1 MSRHLVF
8 DVEALRDRCD
18 EVNPIDAQQT
28 VKDLTTKLNKYDD
41 LYALAAPQIGVKE
54 RVICIKYNNGVIKEY
69 INPMILE
76 SSDYHYCI
84 ENDISIPEK
93 RFITLRPNKVK
104 IRYQIQT
111 AKPEEN
117 ILIGAVAEVFTR
129 MMNYL
134 DGVALDEDG
143 LEIDN
148 EWNFDE
154 LSDKDKKQLINY
166 LYPKF
171 IKQRAEN
178 SNKLVDEDKDARE
191 LKEAMEFMKAVDEGK
206 VKFDLTARK
215 NKNANI

>member
-1 MSRHLVF
+1 
-8 DVEALRDRCD
+8 
-18 EVNPIDAQQT
+18 
-28 VKDLTTKLNKYDD
+28 
-41 LYALAAPQIGVKE
+41 
-54 RVICIKYNNGVIKEY
+54 
-69 INPMILE
+69 
-76 SSDYHYCI
+76 
-84 ENDISIPEK
+84 
-93 RFITLRPNKVK
+93 
-104 IRYQIQT
+104 
-111 AKPEEN
+111 
-117 ILIGAVAEVFTR
+117 
-129 MMNYL
+129 MNYL

-191 LKEAMEFMKAVDEGK
+191 LKEAMEVMKAVDEGK

>member
-41 LYALAAPQIGVKE
+41 LYALAAPQIGIKE

-93 RFITLRPNKVK
+93 RFITLRPNKIR

-117 ILIGAVAEVFTR
+117 I
-129 MMNYL
+129 

-178 SNKLVDEDKDARE
+178 SNKLVDEDKDAKE